1 MLKARSLPTALAVG
15 SLILL
20 AGVLGAPGAAS
31 AADRH
36 ATVSTFASTFSA
48 AQGGDT
54 IYLAAGSYGSFT
66 GSAKAST
73 VTIKPESGAAVT
85 ITPNFNG
92 ASNIKLDGVSSGGVN
107 IAGSS
112 KNITISNTKITGMS
126 LVNASTMSNANILF
140 DHDTFDNI
148 SACSTCY
155 EGRLTVRGN
164 NNTSAVGVA
173 VTNSHFGN
181 GGGSDGVQII
191 GDAYGV
197 KIGPGNEFSNIKQGS
212 YAAHVDS
219 IQLYGSSHTQIVGNY
234 FHDDDTIIMAP
245 DGGTAEN
252 IANNVMIGAG
262 YVPAVQLGSHNG
274 TQFVHNTVKNI
285 QVQTGS
291 KVGAKAGVNVNVS
304 NNVFATG
311 ASTTPAGGSGCPG
324 CPVTYN
330 LFAGST
336 SGTNAIKGTPVFTGG
351 SAPTTYAGYAL
362 ATGSPG
368 KANGS
373 DGKDRGINVG
383 STTTPP
389 PTTPPPTTPP
399 PTTPPP
405 TTPPADTP
413 AQAIWTAPSNVR
425 VGQTVTLDGTASKG
439 DAPLTCTWS
448 FEDQSGATIW
458 ETATGCKI
466 TKAFQN
472 ADTKY
477 VKLTVRDKDGDT
489 NASRKS
495 FPVTR

>member
-1 MLKARSLPTALAVG
+1 VLKARSLPTAFVVG
-15 SLILL
+15 SLVLL
-20 AGVLGAPGAAS
+20 AGVLGASGAAS

-36 ATVSTFASTFSA
+36 ATASTFASTFSA

-54 IYLAAGSYGSFT
+54 IYLAAGSYGTFT
-66 GSAKAST
+66 GATKAST

-92 ASNIKLDGVSSGGVN
+92 ASNIKLDGVTANGVN
-107 IAGSS
+107 IAGTS

-126 LVNASTMSNANILF
+126 LVNASTMSNAGILF

-197 KIGPGNEFSNIKQGS
+197 KIGPGNTFSGIKQGS

-219 IQLYGSSHTQIVGNY
+219 IQLYGSRSTQIVGNY
-234 FHDDDTIIMAP
+234 FYNNDVVIMAP
-245 DGGTAEN
+245 DGGTNEY
-252 IANNVMIGAG
+252 IANNVMIGSG

-274 TQFVHNTVKNI
+274 TQVVHNTIKDI
-285 QVQTGS
+285 QIQTGS

-304 NNVFATG
+304 NNVFASG
-311 ASTTPAGGSGCPG
+311 ASTSPAGGSGCPG

-362 ATGSPG
+362 AAGSPG
-368 KANGS
+368 KANAG

-383 STTTPP
+383 STPP

-399 PTTPPP
+399 PTTP
-405 TTPPADTP
+405 PPADTP

-458 ETATGCKI
+458 ETITGCKL
-466 TKAFQN
+466 TKAFKN

-495 FPVTR
+495 FAVTA

>member
-1 MLKARSLPTALAVG
+1 VLTARSLPAAVAVA
-15 SLILL
+15 SFLL
-20 AGVLGAPGAAS
+20 LGAACAAN

-54 IYLAAGSYGSFT
+54 IYLAAGNYGTFT
-66 GSAKAST
+66 GATKAST

-92 ASNIKLDGVSSGGVN
+92 ASNIKLDGVTANGVN
-107 IAGSS
+107 VAGSS

-126 LVNASTMSNANILF
+126 VVNASTMSNAGILF

-191 GDAYGV
+191 GNAYGV
-197 KIGPGNEFSNIKQGS
+197 KVGPGNVFSGIKQGS

-219 IQLYGSSHTQIVGNY
+219 IQLYGSRSTQIVGNY
-234 FHDDDTIIMAP
+234 FYDNDVVIMAP
-245 DGGTAEN
+245 DGGTSEN
-252 IANNVMIGAG
+252 IANNVMIGSG

-274 TQFVHNTVKNI
+274 TQVVHNTIKNI
-285 QVQTGS
+285 QIQTGS

-304 NNVFATG
+304 NNVFASG
-311 ASTTPAGGSGCPG
+311 ASTSPAGGSGCPG

-362 ATGSPG
+362 AAGSPG
-368 KANGS
+368 KANAS

-383 STTTPP
+383 STPP

-399 PTTPPP
+399 P
-405 TTPPADTP
+405 ADTP
-413 AQAIWTAPSNVR
+413 VQAIWTAPSTVR
-425 VGQTVTLDGTASKG
+425 VGQTITLDGTASKG
-439 DAPLTCTWS
+439 DAPLACAWS
-448 FEDQSGATIW
+448 FEDQSGATVW
-458 ETATGCKI
+458 ETVNGCKI
-466 TKAFQN
+466 TKAFKN
-472 ADTKY
+472 VDTKY
-477 VKLTVRDKDGDT
+477 VKLIVRDKGGDFST
-489 NASRKS
+489 SRKS
-495 FPVTR
+495 FTVTR